1 MENEISEF
9 FEMLVKKYI
18 NKYTL
23 KYINMAVFR
32 DDFITGTL
40 KTIEDYNINRSI
52 SEDALIEAVWDNISF
67 CKLFPTAENE
77 SIEFIISMSNKYFLY
92 E

>member
-1 MENEISEF
+1 MEKEISEF
-9 FEMLVKKYI
+9 FDMMIKKYI
-18 NKYTL
+18 HKHML

-40 KTIEDYNINRSI
+40 NAIEDYKINKLI
-52 SEDALIEAVWDNISF
+52 DEDAGIEAVWDNISF

-77 SIEFIISMSNKYFLY
+77 SIEFIISMSNKYY
-92 E
+92 R